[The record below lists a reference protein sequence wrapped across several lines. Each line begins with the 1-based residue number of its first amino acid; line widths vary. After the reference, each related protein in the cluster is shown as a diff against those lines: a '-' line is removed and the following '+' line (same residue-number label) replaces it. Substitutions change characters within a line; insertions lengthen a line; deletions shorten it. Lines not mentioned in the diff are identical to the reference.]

1 MKITDKHTRANAQ
14 KTKYEYV
21 KDEVNILKRLH
32 SRYVVKTYEIMET
45 KNECLIF
52 MELMINNSLA
62 SKINKLD
69 DFKIW
74 KYFRNLI
81 CGVEHCH
88 EIGKIVH
95 RDINVNN
102 LLISEQDILKISD
115 FGVSLV
121 IEENNDMIPI
131 NSGPTTYSP
140 PELKT
145 VENSFYMGKPADLW
159 CCGVTLY
166 HMIYKTAPFV
176 KNGGLE
182 ENNYQY
188 SFFILV
194 SPYHLN
200 LVIKR

>member
-1 MKITDKHTRANAQ
+1 M
-14 KTKYEYV
+14 

-45 KNECLIF
+45 KSECLIF
-52 MELMINNSLA
+52 MELMVNNSLA
-62 SKINKLD
+62 NKINKLD

-102 LLISEQDILKISD
+102 LLISGEDILKISD
-115 FGVSLV
+115 FGVSVV
-121 IEENNDMIPI
+121 IEENNDMIPT
-131 NSGPTTYSP
+131 NSGPTTYTP
-140 PELKT
+140 PEIKNGL
-145 VENSFYMGKPADLW
+145 SDYMGKPADLW

-166 HMIYKTAPFV
+166 NMIFKTSPFL
-176 KNGGLE
+176 KNGGQE
-182 ENNYQY
+182 ENNYRY
-188 SFFILV
+188 KYFIV
-194 SPYHLN
+194 GSVYHLN
-200 LVIKR
+200 LLILH